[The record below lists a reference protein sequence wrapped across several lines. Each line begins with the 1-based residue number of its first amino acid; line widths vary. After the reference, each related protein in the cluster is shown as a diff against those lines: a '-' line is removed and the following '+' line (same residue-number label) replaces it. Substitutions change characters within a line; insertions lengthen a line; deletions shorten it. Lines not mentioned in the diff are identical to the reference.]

1 MNKIAVNKIEGTTP
15 ERDGFWMP
23 GEFEPHEKCWMI
35 WPERPDTWRLN
46 AEPAQKCFAEVARA
60 ISLFEPVFMGVSK
73 GQLEIA
79 KKVLSADVHIVEMAS
94 NDAWMRDV
102 GPTFVKDAKGEIRG
116 VDWSFNAWGGLKGG
130 LYYPWDKDEKIARKV
145 LCTENMYRYKA
156 PFILEGGSIHVD
168 GDGTLLTTEEC
179 LLNPNRNPDLSITD
193 IEDLLKAYLGI
204 QKVIWL
210 SKGTYNDETDGHV
223 DNLCCFIRPGVVL
236 LLWTDDPADPQ
247 YEISHDAF
255 EKLSK
260 AFDARGRALEVHKIH
275 QPGPLY
281 MTQEESLGVDPADQT
296 IKRSSG
302 NRLAGSYVNF
312 YMANNGIVMPL
323 FDDPHDEAALNKI
336 VSLFPQR
343 KVVGIPAREILL
355 GGGNIHCITQQQPK

>member
-1 MNKIAVNKIEGTTP
+1 VNKIDVNKIEGTP
-15 ERDGFWMP
+15 DRDGFWMP

-46 AEPAQKCFAEVARA
+46 AKPAQKCFAEVARA

-73 GQLEIA
+73 GQLETA
-79 KKVLSADVHIVEMAS
+79 KKMLSADIHIVEMAS

-130 LYYPWDKDEKIARKV
+130 LYCPWDKDEKIARRV

-168 GDGTLLTTEEC
+168 GQGTVLTTEEC

-204 QKVIWL
+204 KKVIWL

-223 DNLCCFIRPGVVL
+223 DICAALSGPVWSCCC
-236 LLWTDDPADPQ
+236 
-247 YEISHDAF
+247 
-255 EKLSK
+255 
-260 AFDARGRALEVHKIH
+260 
-275 QPGPLY
+275 GP
-281 MTQEESLGVDPADQT
+281 MTLQIPSM
-296 IKRSSG
+296 KFHR
-302 NRLAGSYVNF
+302 
-312 YMANNGIVMPL
+312 MPL
-323 FDDPHDEAALNKI
+323 KNFLK
-336 VSLFPQR
+336 
-343 KVVGIPAREILL
+343 LL
-355 GGGNIHCITQQQPK
+355 MPGAEPLKSIKFINPVPCI